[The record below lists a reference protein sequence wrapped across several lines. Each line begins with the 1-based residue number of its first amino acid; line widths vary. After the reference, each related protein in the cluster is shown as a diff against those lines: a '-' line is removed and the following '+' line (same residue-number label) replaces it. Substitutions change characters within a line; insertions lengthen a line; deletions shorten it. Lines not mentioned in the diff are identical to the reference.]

1 MYQTLLLS
9 YDGTREGRQALREGA
24 DMAVRCRAQKT
35 HLLAVMRLLPAVAAV
50 DGIIPQEIFT
60 HEQELAQEILDEGVA
75 KLRERGLEAE
85 GHLAFGEPVEQI
97 VATARHLPAD
107 LIVLGHR
114 NRSRLSMWWRSSVSA
129 SLVEQAPCS
138 ILVAVTD

>member
-1 MYQTLLLS
+1 MYQTILLC

-24 DMAVRCRAQKT
+24 DMAVRCRAQQT
-35 HLLAVMRLLPAVAAV
+35 HLLAVMRLLPSVAVV

-60 HEQELAQEILDEGVA
+60 REQELAQEILDEGVA

-97 VATARHLPAD
+97 AATARHLRAD